1 MKITLEIPD
10 SACAGVIT
18 ILHSYRLGNMKMATR
33 QLFTDDLKDG
43 AVFSIDNAGAEEGK
57 DDDQRTGD

>member
-10 SACAGVIT
+10 STCAGVIT
-18 ILHSYRLGNMKMATR
+18 ILHSYRIGALKMATQ

-43 AVFSIDNAGAEEGK
+43 AVFSIGNTGAEEVK
-57 DDDQRTGD
+57 DDE